1 MPFLRL
7 LALAALAVPLAAQD
21 PIPLAGKWRFRLDPQ
36 NAGLAAQW
44 QNTLLPAA
52 VRIPATTDQNAV
64 GDRTS
69 GSTPGMLT
77 RAWRYV
83 GPAWYQRDI
92 DIPNAWRNLETDLFL
107 ERVLWRSDVWIDGR
121 PAGSRDSTG
130 TPHTY
135 PLGPLSPGRH
145 SLTIRIDNS
154 MIHPIG
160 DRGHLYTEHT
170 QTIWNGMIGR
180 IELQPRSPLRLGL
193 VRLFP
198 NLETRSVTVEAVIPS
213 TGDPAQA
220 NLTVSI
226 RDLSTGRE
234 LALHSAPVSIPDNV
248 PFRTTVTLRDT
259 PKSWDEFQPA
269 LYSAEVTLATRTAF
283 DTRQLTFGF
292 RTIASSNRRLTL
304 NGKKLFLRGNL
315 DNLNFPLTG
324 FPPTDLDSWR
334 SLFRIY
340 KDHGL
345 NAVRFHS
352 WCPPE
357 AAFEAADQMGLYL
370 QVEVL
375 WIDQWMATVHPALGP
390 TAGNPK
396 PLGRNDRTTDAF
408 VRAEMRRILDTYGG
422 HPSFL
427 LFCIGNELG
436 GADFDVLSR
445 WIAGEKRRDPRHFY
459 AASTARAITPSDD
472 YTVTHDIPGIG
483 RSRTHLEPSTD
494 WDYQDTYGR
503 ASVPVIAHEIGQWPV
518 YPDWS
523 EIDRYKGVLRARN
536 LEGFREIARRN
547 GIGSMDHELRAASGA
562 SSLQVYKDEIES
574 FLRTPDCSGVELLS
588 MQDYSGQGEALVGWL
603 DSFYS
608 SKGLITPAAFR
619 RFYGPTVPL
628 VRFPK
633 YVWLNNESFTAK
645 AEVAHFGPRDILNQ
659 RASWR
664 LTGPGGAVV
673 AQGTFAPVSIPIGG
687 LTSLG
692 NISAPL
698 SALTTPARLTL
709 TIQLDGTEF
718 ANDWT
723 VAVFPPAASAPAPQ
737 GVLVTSDLPA
747 ALAALEH
754 GEKVLLI
761 ANSLGPKDTTRYAAW
776 LPLYWSATFFPN
788 QNRDTLGAIVRNNH
802 PALAE
807 FPATNYL
814 DWLWYD
820 LCRGAR
826 GFVLDSLPES
836 YRPIVQP
843 VSDFHSNHKLGSI
856 FELRTPQNGRLL
868 VSGYDLNVDSTEAR
882 QLLRSLTAYM
892 AGPRFAPTQEV
903 QPAFLRRLFE
913 TPVP

>member
-1 MPFLRL
+1 
-7 LALAALAVPLAAQD
+7 
-21 PIPLAGKWRFRLDPQ
+21 
-36 NAGLAAQW
+36 
-44 QNTLLPAA
+44 
-52 VRIPATTDQNAV
+52 
-64 GDRTS
+64 
-69 GSTPGMLT
+69 
-77 RAWRYV
+77 
-83 GPAWYQRDI
+83 
-92 DIPNAWRNLETDLFL
+92 
-107 ERVLWRSDVWIDGR
+107 
-121 PAGSRDSTG
+121 
-130 TPHTY
+130 
-135 PLGPLSPGRH
+135 
-145 SLTIRIDNS
+145 
-154 MIHPIG
+154 
-160 DRGHLYTEHT
+160 
-170 QTIWNGMIGR
+170 
-180 IELQPRSPLRLGL
+180 
-193 VRLFP
+193 
-198 NLETRSVTVEAVIPS
+198 
-213 TGDPAQA
+213 
-220 NLTVSI
+220 
-226 RDLSTGRE
+226 
-234 LALHSAPVSIPDNV
+234 
-248 PFRTTVTLRDT
+248 
-259 PKSWDEFQPA
+259 
-269 LYSAEVTLATRTAF
+269 
-283 DTRQLTFGF
+283 
-292 RTIASSNRRLTL
+292 
-304 NGKKLFLRGNL
+304 
-315 DNLNFPLTG
+315 
-324 FPPTDLDSWR
+324 
-334 SLFRIY
+334 
-340 KDHGL
+340 
-345 NAVRFHS
+345 
-352 WCPPE
+352 
-357 AAFEAADQMGLYL
+357 
-370 QVEVL
+370 
-375 WIDQWMATVHPALGP
+375 
-390 TAGNPK
+390 
-396 PLGRNDRTTDAF
+396 
-408 VRAEMRRILDTYGG
+408 
-422 HPSFL
+422 
-427 LFCIGNELG
+427 
-436 GADFDVLSR
+436 
-445 WIAGEKRRDPRHFY
+445 
-459 AASTARAITPSDD
+459 
-472 YTVTHDIPGIG
+472 
-483 RSRTHLEPSTD
+483 
-494 WDYQDTYGR
+494 
-503 ASVPVIAHEIGQWPV
+503 
-518 YPDWS
+518 
-523 EIDRYKGVLRARN
+523 
-536 LEGFREIARRN
+536 
-547 GIGSMDHELRAASGA
+547 
-562 SSLQVYKDEIES
+562 
-574 FLRTPDCSGVELLS
+574 